1 MEIRHTPTLYLRLR
15 RRVQLHKGKA
25 ITLGLVAELLIDPA
39 WKERLSKL
47 VLYEPKTSDGNII
60 LVDMLRIVGAI
71 QRLEPRMNIQHYG
84 EPHVLVHIVSN
95 PKKPSLV
102 LFILV
107 WLLLFFGSG
116 LAIMNFH
123 ADVSMLEVQQ
133 RIVELISGERDE
145 HPYLFQIAYSIG
157 IGFGMVVF
165 FNHIFKKKFN
175 EEPTPLELEIFLY
188 QENLNHFVVSEEYD
202 RLLQKKGE
210 IRD

>member
-1 MEIRHTPTLYLRLR
+1 MELRSPPTLYLRLR
-15 RRVQLHKGKA
+15 RRVSLQRGKS
-25 ITLGLVAELLIDPA
+25 ITLGHIAELLIDPM
-39 WKERLSKL
+39 WYDRLSAL
-47 VLYEPKTSDGNII
+47 VLYQPRKADGNII
-60 LVDMLRIVGAI
+60 MIDMMRIVSAVHQI
-71 QRLEPRMNIQHYG
+71 EPGMRIEYFG
-84 EPHVLVHIVSN
+84 EPHVLVDIVGS
-95 PKKPSLV
+95 PKKPSVL

-133 RIVELISGERDE
+133 RIVELISGQKTER
-145 HPYLFQIAYSIG
+145 PILFQIAYSIG

-165 FNHIFKKKFN
+165 FNHVFKKKFN

-202 RLLQKKGE
+202 RLQKQGDS
-210 IRD
+210 RD